1 MEAKKEMA
9 DYQKATE
16 ERSMESLTEKEME
29 KESVLFPVPEEKS
42 TESEIPMGK
51 EIQLSVKVRGLEENL
66 QRRRV
71 DPVPEPVKI

>member
-9 DYQKATE
+9 DYKKATV
-16 ERSMESLTEKEME
+16 ERSMESLTEQEMV
-29 KESVLFPVPEEKS
+29 SVLFLVPEEKS
-42 TESEIPMGK
+42 TQSEIPMGK
-51 EIQLSVKVRGLEENL
+51 EILLSVKVRGSEENL